1 MNIRA
6 RRTISEVLKRREERG
21 DDILIILKIIEI
33 IRKNIHDTLLSAP
46 DISHLVLFS
55 QSSSKISSFKTRNV
69 SAPLD

>member
-46 DISHLVLFS
+46 DISHLILFS
-55 QSSSKISSFKTRNV
+55 QSSSEISSFKTRNV
-69 SAPLD
+69 STPLD